1 VPVYEYE
8 IRAGRSGEI
17 LGVITLPLPVSE
29 RDAVEISRRSVP
41 ASIGIVGSVP
51 NPAAPDRQV
60 LGAYER
66 LERRIG
72 NNAEF
77 HRRIGHSPAV
87 VKQAWSQPA

>member
-1 VPVYEYE
+1 MPVYEYE
-8 IRAGRSGEI
+8 VRAGRSGEI
-17 LGVITLPLPVSE
+17 LGVITLPMPVSE
-29 RDAVEISRRSVP
+29 RDAVEIRRCPVP
-41 ASIGIVGSVP
+41 ATIGIAGSVP
-51 NPAAPDRQV
+51 DPAAPARQV

-77 HRRIGHSPAV
+77 HRRIGHSPAA

>member
-1 VPVYEYE
+1 
-8 IRAGRSGEI
+8 
-17 LGVITLPLPVSE
+17 
-29 RDAVEISRRSVP
+29 
-41 ASIGIVGSVP
+41 
-51 NPAAPDRQV
+51 V

-66 LERRIG
+66 LERRLG

>member
-8 IRAGRSGEI
+8 VRAGRTGEI

-29 RDAVEISRRSVP
+29 RDTVEISRRGVP
-41 ASIGIVGSVP
+41 SSIGIVGAVP
-51 NPAAPDRQV
+51 DPAAPARQV
-60 LGAYER
+60 LGAYGR

-77 HRRIGHSPAV
+77 QRRIGHSPAV

>member
-1 VPVYEYE
+1 MPLYEYE

-17 LGVITLPLPVSE
+17 LGVLTLPLPVNE
-29 RDAVEISRRSVP
+29 RDSVELRRRTVPVSV
-41 ASIGIVGSVP
+41 GITGSAA
-51 NPAAPDRQV
+51 NPAEPARQV

-77 HRRIGHSPAV
+77 RRRIGHSPAQ
-87 VKQAWSQPA
+87 VKHAWATPA